1 MSDLVRVKD
10 KFQLTLPASIRRQL
24 AVRKG
29 DYLEVA
35 ILDDGIVFRPQLAVK
50 RTSKRP
56 SLMRFLDEHRSA
68 TRTRKDI
75 DTALASQRDSWGQ

>member
-10 KFQLTLPASIRRQL
+10 KFQITLPANIRRQL
-24 AVRKG
+24 AVQEG

-50 RTSKRP
+50 RTSKGP
-56 SLMRFLDEHRSA
+56 SLISFLNEHRSA
-68 TRTRKDI
+68 TRTRKEI
-75 DTALASQRDSWGQ
+75 DTALASQRDSWGR